1 MPIVLL
7 IAAIVALMVLLPDPS
22 DGVSEGHVALAILV
36 GCAGVA
42 GLVFLVLGLV
52 SVLSPFC

>member
-1 MPIVLL
+1 MKKLL
-7 IAAIVALMVLLPDPS
+7 IGIMALFF
-22 DGVSEGHVALAILV
+22 LV